1 MSLPKEPCALCDQP
15 VEVTGFKIETIEG
28 LKKFCCEG
36 CKSIYHLLN
45 EDKLL
50 PKSNENIK

>member
-1 MSLPKEPCALCDQP
+1 MTSSKEPCALCSQP
-15 VEVTGFKIETIEG
+15 VEITGFEVVTIEG

-50 PKSNENIK
+50 PKSNENKK